1 MNACRQQLCLCA
13 AAAAL
18 NGFALVD
25 LEAQAAV

>member
-1 MNACRQQLCLCA
+1 MQQLCLCAA

>member
-1 MNACRQQLCLCA
+1 MQQLCLCA

-25 LEAQAAV
+25 LEARAVV